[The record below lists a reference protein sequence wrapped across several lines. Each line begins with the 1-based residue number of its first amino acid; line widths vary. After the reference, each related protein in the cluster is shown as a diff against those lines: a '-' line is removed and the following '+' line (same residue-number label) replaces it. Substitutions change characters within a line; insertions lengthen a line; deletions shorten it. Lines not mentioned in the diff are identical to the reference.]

1 MLPALSDVGRRAAL
15 LPLLL
20 ATLVAPAVR
29 ADDDDRQVLQRFA
42 VSGEITSRRLQEDL
56 ARSSWSP
63 QELRAAL
70 VRAYGLKTTA
80 LGQYLATPAAAELL
94 QRQLPWWSVD
104 LAPQLRLAAL
114 RAAVVDDSR
123 DGSLSLL
130 GVVERMPVA
139 FVMASGDMAAAAG
152 PTSAGAVC
160 GCPQQCGRS
169 SLAHLAFLIA
179 CLQAGATA
187 PASSSLSR

>member
-20 ATLVAPAVR
+20 VTLAGPAVR

-42 VSGEITSRRLQEDL
+42 TSGAISSRRLQEDL
-56 ARSSWSP
+56 ARASWSP

-70 VRAYGLKTTA
+70 VRAYGLRTTA
-80 LGQYLATPAAAELL
+80 LVQFLDTGAAAQLL
-94 QRQLPWWSVD
+94 QRQLPWWSPQ

-114 RAAVVDDSR
+114 RAALVDDSR

-130 GVVERMPVA
+130 GVVERMPIP
-139 FVMASGDMAAAAG
+139 FVMAAGATAGAAG
-152 PTSAGAVC
+152 PTSAESAC

-187 PASSSLSR
+187 PAAAPIAR